1 MLSNP
6 SVHMFTSVFN
16 LRDSDY
22 PRKLSALSLIAK
34 EEGDFRLVTKIVRLS
49 QTPMNLFSWDEKK

>member
-1 MLSNP
+1 
-6 SVHMFTSVFN
+6 MFTSVFN

-34 EEGDFRLVTKIVRLS
+34 EEEDFRLVTKIVRLS